1 MLEYYMDILGNE
13 SERVL
18 ELSYLNSLYH
28 TGVRNHLD
36 TAVLKYR
43 EMPGLGEQLGRA
55 AEQKAK
61 LDEIPFD
68 YERKIASIL
77 VGGEENNLLI
87 VKGSIE
93 EVCRR
98 CRYVEYK
105 GEKRE
110 KKPENSSDVHAVVD
124 EILEDGI
131 ESSGSSLQ
139 ACEKE

>member
-1 MLEYYMDILGNE
+1 MVN
-13 SERVL
+13 
-18 ELSYLNSLYH
+18 NSA
-28 TGVRNHLD
+28 G
-36 TAVLKYR
+36 
-43 EMPGLGEQLGRA
+43 A

-124 EILEDGI
+124 EILEDGMKV
-131 ESSGSSLQ
+131 LAVAYKPVKKNNLTKKMKQ
-139 ACEKE
+139 T